1 MTVVLNENMQK
12 LVAALRS
19 GKFKQAKG
27 KLNRVT
33 VPGYIKDAI
42 ENGNLEEDYA
52 GDNAQTVGNCCLGV
66 ACEIAVA
73 DGIVDAHVVED
84 FDGQRV
90 VSYGEYEEEN
100 FLPYEV
106 ADWLGFPDQ
115 RDLYFD
121 MSDKVSELDDL
132 IPSYTKIRIEDNN
145 GKFFVQA
152 SDLNDRYD
160 YTFDMIAD
168 LIEAG
173 RLTPADEVPSAF
185 RY

>member
-19 GKFKQAKG
+19 GKFQQAKG

-52 GDNAQTVGNCCLGV
+52 GDNAQTLGNCCLGV
-66 ACEIAVA
+66 ACELAVA
-73 DGIVDAHVVED
+73 DGVVYKRE
-84 FDGQRV
+84 R
-90 VSYGEYEEEN
+90 VSYDGERIVGYGEDEQEN

-106 ADWLGFPDQ
+106 ADWLGFPEQ

-121 MSDKVSELDDL
+121 MSDKVGELSDK
-132 IPSYTKIRIEDNN
+132 IPAYAKLRIEDNN